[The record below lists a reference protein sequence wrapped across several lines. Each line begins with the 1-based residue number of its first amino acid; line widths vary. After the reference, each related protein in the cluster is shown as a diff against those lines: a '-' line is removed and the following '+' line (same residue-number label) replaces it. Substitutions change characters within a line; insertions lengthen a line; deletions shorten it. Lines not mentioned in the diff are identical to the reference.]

1 MWSLSSLSPS
11 YGPNY
16 YLLKYSIFWKNR
28 QGKSEVLRGTCVKK
42 TDYSR
47 AKGLSQAHNRNCKKG
62 SQPFQSQTQPEFS
75 EGDHPVVRCFQV
87 RHFPAGPA
95 KPKRQW
101 FSFSRKSHEV
111 DAPQTSWTLPDPDHF
126 CHTLSQKCHGPF
138 SSTLPEPLLATW
150 CNGKSNQLRMRGA
163 WHCTIYWT

>member
-95 KPKRQW
+95 KSKWQW
-101 FSFSRKSHEV
+101 FSFSRKSHKV
-111 DAPQTSWTLPDPDHF
+111 DCPKLHEHCPTQTTFVTPFLRSAM
-126 CHTLSQKCHGPF
+126 GPF
-138 SSTLPEPLLATW
+138 RVPYPNLSL
-150 CNGKSNQLRMRGA
+150 QLGA
-163 WHCTIYWT
+163 KVNLIN

>member
-42 TDYSR
+42 TDYSQ

-62 SQPFQSQTQPEFS
+62 SRLSK
-75 EGDHPVVRCFQV
+75 
-87 RHFPAGPA
+87 A
-95 KPKRQW
+95 KPGQNSLKAIILLFVVFRYAISQQGQANPKWQW

-126 CHTLSQKCHGPF
+126 CSTLSQKCHGPF
-138 SSTLPEPLLATW
+138 SSTLPEPLLAT
-150 CNGKSNQLRMRGA
+150 
-163 WHCTIYWT
+163 